1 MFKFKHYLLTI
12 ALLSAVPAYTSAN
25 ENDELDAQEMLAH
38 EKAETAFEKY
48 DQDQAAEHEANLD
61 GRELRIKAEKEQQKM
76 LDDKSRQAQQ
86 ARDQRTREIIAELR
100 AEKEAKDQK
109 IKNSQLKVS
118 KQDNF
123 KKDEAKYMEKLEKE
137 KQYKDS
143 LAFGDVDYQL
153 EKSKLSKEAIQ
164 KLADLHVR
172 KENIEEQIIKIAK
185 MNYKKGNMG
194 GRELLREAQKEAK
207 EQKIRE
213 SGLGVSQQGNFKKD
227 EAKYMEKLQKEEQQ
241 YQASL
246 AFGDVDYQL
255 EKNKFSSEAIKKLAD
270 LHVKKEIIEEQI
282 IKIAKMKYNK
292 GNMDGKELLHEAEKM
307 FKDEEEKK
315 LKYAKENRDG
325 KELRAEAE
333 KAYKIEEEKAFLS
346 EVDDLMEVQADEVTQ
361 VAEEDCVNC
370 KEDKTDR
377 RISALEGSIK
387 GLTKKINSFFS
398 KDKKEKK
405 EQGSES
411 YLAGI
416 EKFMAPMLEKIM
428 TPISQGLAAMIET
441 QKQMA
446 ASITALATK
455 MENGSQMNNSILQG
469 IMIGSMIS
477 GNYNP
482 QGATFNP
489 FNPFSA
495 HYSSEEMLMNKYI
508 GGNNFYRANR
518 PAVGF
523 NFGTVNQSGIIP
535 QS

>member
-185 MNYKKGNMG
+185 MKTC
-194 GRELLREAQKEAK
+194 LIL
-207 EQKIRE
+207 
-213 SGLGVSQQGNFKKD
+213 
-227 EAKYMEKLQKEEQQ
+227 
-241 YQASL
+241 SL
-246 AFGDVDYQL
+246 STEILWSMCMF
-255 EKNKFSSEAIKKLAD
+255 NK
-270 LHVKKEIIEEQI
+270 
-282 IKIAKMKYNK
+282 
-292 GNMDGKELLHEAEKM
+292 
-307 FKDEEEKK
+307 EKK
-315 LKYAKENRDG
+315 LK
-325 KELRAEAE
+325 
-333 KAYKIEEEKAFLS
+333 
-346 EVDDLMEVQADEVTQ
+346 
-361 VAEEDCVNC
+361 
-370 KEDKTDR
+370 
-377 RISALEGSIK
+377 
-387 GLTKKINSFFS
+387 
-398 KDKKEKK
+398 
-405 EQGSES
+405 
-411 YLAGI
+411 
-416 EKFMAPMLEKIM
+416 
-428 TPISQGLAAMIET
+428 PIPI
-441 QKQMA
+441 
-446 ASITALATK
+446 
-455 MENGSQMNNSILQG
+455 
-469 IMIGSMIS
+469 
-477 GNYNP
+477 
-482 QGATFNP
+482 
-489 FNPFSA
+489 
-495 HYSSEEMLMNKYI
+495 
-508 GGNNFYRANR
+508 
-518 PAVGF
+518 
-523 NFGTVNQSGIIP
+523 
-535 QS
+535 